1 MTIEDCLFGP
11 RCVRIKNAGYNDAK
25 FFCVVPFRLT
35 ACLRRVAVI
44 HNTSLP
50 QNAAG
55 AQIDRLPFKW
65 QRVPPASI
73 ERNPRNSRPNPY
85 FTPIRPYET
94 WPDGIMFLF
103 VLKATTTFCNDQSV
117 KLRDQNTCE
126 SVFVTSI
133 LHQDEH
139 QSKKYSRYELTK
151 TGNVTSVCERSR
163 VHWTC
168 KLLFDVDC
176 TVKATSTS
184 SRHFDETSISLKQFS
199 L

>member
-1 MTIEDCLFGP
+1 MALLKPLIVCFKIVGCSVCMTIEDCLFGP

-103 VLKATTTFCNDQSV
+103 VLKATTTFCNDQCQVARPKYMWIRFCNFHSAP
-117 KLRDQNTCE
+117 RW
-126 SVFVTSI
+126 TSEQKI
-133 LHQDEH
+133 Q
-139 QSKKYSRYELTK
+139 
-151 TGNVTSVCERSR
+151 
-163 VHWTC
+163 
-168 KLLFDVDC
+168 
-176 TVKATSTS
+176 
-184 SRHFDETSISLKQFS
+184 
-199 L
+199 